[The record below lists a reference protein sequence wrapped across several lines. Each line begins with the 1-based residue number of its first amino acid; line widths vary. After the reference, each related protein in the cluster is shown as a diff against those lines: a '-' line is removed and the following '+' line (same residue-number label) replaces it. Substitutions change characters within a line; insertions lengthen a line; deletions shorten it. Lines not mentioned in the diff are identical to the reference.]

1 MRMSSTGAL
10 TLAFGL
16 CVTLAAIHTS
26 PAAPGKVVLKPV
38 LSSTALIAH
47 GKSIAES
54 NGCNSCHGATYA
66 GKKGF
71 SPSIRATG
79 VTKQYT
85 SAKFVRL
92 IHTGITEDGGHVHK
106 PMPVYAKMPAKDS
119 AALYAF
125 LMAQK

>member
-1 MRMSSTGAL
+1 MRMTSTGAL

-26 PAAPGKVVLKPV
+26 PAAAPKAAKPAP
-38 LSSTALIAH
+38 SSAAMIAH
-47 GKSIAES
+47 GKAVAES
-54 NGCNSCHGATYA
+54 NGCNGCHTPTYA

-79 VTKQYT
+79 VTRKYT

-92 IHTGITEDGGHVHK
+92 IHTGITEDGGHVRR
-106 PMPVYAKMPAKDS
+106 PMPVYAKMPTKDS